1 MVLGEKDIDHSYG
14 RIARH
19 RGDEPKTIQKKMA
32 HNQYLIIVFLSFA
45 LLLNSCGSA
54 KKVKINEASKA
65 VKSTEKIIAKPLET
79 EFKPLKT
86 SKKLSVAERVDR
98 YVKTFAEVA
107 QQEMKSYDIPASI
120 TLAQGIL
127 ESGMGDGRLAT
138 QANNH
143 FGIKCHKEWRGKRIY
158 HDDDEKG
165 ECFRVY
171 KDPRTSYR
179 DHSLFLTTRSRYDF
193 LFDYKKHDYKSWAK
207 GLKKAGYATDPKYP
221 DKLISLIERYRLDR
235 YDLKKRK
242 TKKVQEKMVT
252 LADNKVHQVQKG
264 DTLYSIS
271 KKYQVDLQLIVQEN
285 KIEDNNIFLG
295 QNLIIPQAQ

>member
-1 MVLGEKDIDHSYG
+1 
-14 RIARH
+14 
-19 RGDEPKTIQKKMA
+19 MA
-32 HNQYLIIVFLSFA
+32 QNHYLTSVFLIFT
-45 LLLNSCGSA
+45 LIFNCCGSA
-54 KKVKINEASKA
+54 KKVKINASRTT
-65 VKSTEKIIAKPLET
+65 VKSTENIKAKSMET
-79 EFKPLKT
+79 QINPLKS
-86 SKKLSVAERVDR
+86 SKKLSIAERVDR
-98 YVKTFAEVA
+98 YVKTYAEVA

-127 ESGMGDGRLAT
+127 ESGMGDSRLAT

-171 KDPRTSYR
+171 KDPRKSYR
-179 DHSLFLTTRSRYDF
+179 DHSLFLTSRSRYDF
-193 LFDYKKHDYKSWAK
+193 LFDIKKNDYKAWAK

-242 TKKVQEKMVT
+242 EKKQMESMAT
-252 LADNKVHQVQKG
+252 TIDQKVHQVQKG
-264 DTLYSIS
+264 DTLYSIA
-271 KKYQVDLQLIVQEN
+271 KKYKVDLHLIVQEN
-285 KIEDNNIFLG
+285 KIENNTIFLG

>member
-1 MVLGEKDIDHSYG
+1 RGKKDIGHSH
-14 RIARH
+14 RRLTRH
-19 RGDEPKTIQKKMA
+19 RGHEPKTVQKKMA
-32 HNQYLIIVFLSFA
+32 HNHYLTSVFLILILIF
-45 LLLNSCGSA
+45 NSCGSA
-54 KKVKINEASKA
+54 KKVKINASRPT
-65 VKSTEKIIAKPLET
+65 VKTSENIKAKPLET
-79 EFKPLKT
+79 QIKPLKS

-98 YVKTFAEVA
+98 YVKTYAEVA

-127 ESGMGDGRLAT
+127 ESGMGDSRLAT

-143 FGIKCHKEWRGKRIY
+143 FGIKCHKEWGGKRIY

-193 LFDYKKHDYKSWAK
+193 LFDIKKNDYKAWAK

-235 YDLKKRK
+235 YDLTKRK
-242 TKKVQEKMVT
+242 AKKEIESITTITDHKT
-252 LADNKVHQVQKG
+252 HQVQKG

-271 KKYQVDLQLIVQEN
+271 KKYKVDLQLLVQEN
-285 KIEDNNIFLG
+285 KIENNTIFLG
-295 QNLIIPQAQ
+295 QNLIIPQLQ

>member
-1 MVLGEKDIDHSYG
+1 MGWGKKDIGHSHRRYP
-14 RIARH
+14 RH
-19 RGDEPKTIQKKMA
+19 PRNEPKTIQKKMA
-32 HNQYLIIVFLSFA
+32 CNNYLTSVFLILTLILS
-45 LLLNSCGSA
+45 SCGSV
-54 KKVKINEASKA
+54 KKVKINPSRTT
-65 VKSTEKIIAKPLET
+65 VKSTKNIKAKTLET
-79 EFKPLKT
+79 QIKPPKS

-98 YVKTFAEVA
+98 YVKTYAEVA
-107 QQEMKSYDIPASI
+107 QQEMKTYDIPASI

-127 ESGMGDGRLAT
+127 ESGMGNSRLAA

-171 KDPRTSYR
+171 KDPRNSYR

-193 LFDYKKHDYKSWAK
+193 LFELKKRDYKAWAK

-221 DKLISLIERYRLDR
+221 DKLINLIERYRLDR
-235 YDLKKRK
+235 YDLTKRK
-242 TKKVQEKMVT
+242 IKKETEIITTHIDHQI
-252 LADNKVHQVQKG
+252 HQVKKG

-271 KKYQVDLQLIVQEN
+271 KKYKVDLQLLIQEN
-285 KIEDNNIFLG
+285 KIENNTIFLG
-295 QNLIIPQAQ
+295 QNLIIP

>member
-1 MVLGEKDIDHSYG
+1 
-14 RIARH
+14 
-19 RGDEPKTIQKKMA
+19 MA
-32 HNQYLIIVFLSFA
+32 YHCYLIFAMMSLTFLF
-45 LLLNSCGSA
+45 NSCGSA
-54 KKVKINEASKA
+54 KKVKINSPNTTVKTPEPNKIRPQKTSSKPS
-65 VKSTEKIIAKPLET
+65 KK
-79 EFKPLKT
+79 
-86 SKKLSVAERVDR
+86 SKKLTVEQRVDR
-98 YVKTFAEVA
+98 YVKTYAEVA
-107 QQEMKSYDIPASI
+107 QQEMRSYDIPASI

-127 ESGMGDGRLAT
+127 ESGMGDSRLAT

-143 FGIKCHKEWRGKRIY
+143 FGIKCHKGWRGKRIY

-171 KDPRTSYR
+171 KDPGKSYR
-179 DHSLFLTTRSRYDF
+179 DHSLFLTSRSRYDF
-193 LFDYKKHDYKSWAK
+193 LFDYKKDDYKAWAK

-242 TKKVQEKMVT
+242 AKKEIQYPVVV
-252 LADNKVHQVQKG
+252 ASNKVHHVQKG

-271 KKYQVDLQLIVQEN
+271 KKYQVDLQRIVQEN
-285 KIEDNNIFLG
+285 NIENNTIFPG

>member
-1 MVLGEKDIDHSYG
+1 
-14 RIARH
+14 
-19 RGDEPKTIQKKMA
+19 MA
-32 HNQYLIIVFLSFA
+32 HNQYLIIIFLSFA
-45 LLLNSCGSA
+45 LLLYSCGSA
-54 KKVKINEASKA
+54 KKVKINKASTA
-65 VKSTEKIIAKPLET
+65 VKSPENTKAKPLER
-79 EFKPLKT
+79 EFKLLKN
-86 SKKLSVAERVDR
+86 SNKLSVAERVDR

-127 ESGMGDGRLAT
+127 ESGMGDSRLAT
-138 QANNH
+138 QGNNH
-143 FGIKCHKEWRGKRIY
+143 FGIKCHIEWRGKRIY

-193 LFDYKKHDYKSWAK
+193 LFDYKKHDYKAWAK

-242 TKKVQEKMVT
+242 AKKVQEKTVT
-252 LADNKVHQVQKG
+252 LADKKLHQVQKG

-271 KKYQVDLQLIVQEN
+271 KKYQVDLQLIVKEN
-285 KIEDNNIFLG
+285 KIEDNTIFLG

>member
-1 MVLGEKDIDHSYG
+1 
-14 RIARH
+14 
-19 RGDEPKTIQKKMA
+19 MA
-32 HNQYLIIVFLSFA
+32 QNHYLTLVFLIFT
-45 LLLNSCGSA
+45 LIFNSCGSA
-54 KKVKINEASKA
+54 KKVKIKASSNIS
-65 VKSTEKIIAKPLET
+65 KSTENILAKSTET
-79 EFKPLKT
+79 QIKPLK
-86 SKKLSVAERVDR
+86 SYKKLSVAERVDR
-98 YVKTFAEVA
+98 YVKTYAEVA

-127 ESGMGDGRLAT
+127 ESGMGDSRLAT

-143 FGIKCHKEWRGKRIY
+143 FGIKCHKEWKGKRIY
-158 HDDDEKG
+158 HDDDKKG

-171 KDPRTSYR
+171 KDPRKSYR
-179 DHSLFLTTRSRYDF
+179 DHSLFLTSRSRYDF
-193 LFDYKKHDYKSWAK
+193 LFDIKRNDYKAWAK

-242 TKKVQEKMVT
+242 VKKEIEQKAVIIEHKI
-252 LADNKVHQVQKG
+252 HEVQKG

-271 KKYQVDLQLIVQEN
+271 KKYKVDLQLIVQEN
-285 KIEDNNIFLG
+285 KLENTNIFLG

>member
-1 MVLGEKDIDHSYG
+1 
-14 RIARH
+14 
-19 RGDEPKTIQKKMA
+19 MA
-32 HNQYLIIVFLSFA
+32 HNHYLTSVFLILTLIF
-45 LLLNSCGSA
+45 NSCGSA
-54 KKVKINEASKA
+54 KKVKINASRTT
-65 VKSTEKIIAKPLET
+65 VKTSENIKAKPLET
-79 EFKPLKT
+79 QIKPLKS

-98 YVKTFAEVA
+98 YVKTYAEVA

-127 ESGMGDGRLAT
+127 ESGMGDSRLAT

-193 LFDYKKHDYKSWAK
+193 LFDIKKNNYKAWAK

-235 YDLKKRK
+235 YDLTKRK
-242 TKKVQEKMVT
+242 AKKEIESITTITDHKT
-252 LADNKVHQVQKG
+252 HQVQKG

-271 KKYQVDLQLIVQEN
+271 KKYKVDLQLLLQEN
-285 KIEDNNIFLG
+285 KIENNTIFLG
-295 QNLIIPQAQ
+295 QNLIIPQLQ

>member
-1 MVLGEKDIDHSYG
+1 
-14 RIARH
+14 
-19 RGDEPKTIQKKMA
+19 MA
-32 HNQYLIIVFLSFA
+32 QNHCIIN
-45 LLLNSCGSA
+45 LLLLFTLLLCSCGSV
-54 KKVKINEASKA
+54 KKVKINTAQNDELSTENEKSKA
-65 VKSTEKIIAKPLET
+65 QISKIKPVNT
-79 EFKPLKT
+79 IQ
-86 SKKLSVAERVDR
+86 KLSVAERIDL
-98 YVKTFAEVA
+98 YVKTYSEVA
-107 QQEMKSYDIPASI
+107 QEEMKSYDIPASI

-127 ESGMGDGRLAT
+127 ESGMGDSRLAS

-171 KDPRTSYR
+171 QDPRRSYR

-193 LFDYKKHDYKSWAK
+193 LFDLKKTDYKSWAN

-221 DKLISLIERYRLDR
+221 KKLISLIERYRLDR

-242 TKKVQEKMVT
+242 SKKLSHNTTEKS
-252 LADNKVHQVQKG
+252 LQKVHQVQKG

-271 KKYQVDLQLIVQEN
+271 KKYQVDLQRLVQEN
-285 KIEDNNIFLG
+285 KIENSTIFLG